1 MMGVTVRLTEGVLV
15 DWQPG
20 PPTGGV
26 GSRIVF
32 EGIVR
37 PVEAGAE
44 IEGLEYE
51 AYRPM
56 AEQQLTMIGVELV
69 EAFGLIGMDIE
80 HSTGFVPNFGCSF
93 RLIVESAHRKEGL
106 AAMDAFINRLKADVP
121 IWKRAC
127 VGLNPGNGR
136 S

>member
-1 MMGVTVRLTEGVLV
+1 MGVRVRLTEGALG

-20 PPTGGV
+20 PPTDGV

-37 PVEAGAE
+37 PVEDGAE
-44 IEGLEYE
+44 IDGLEYE

-56 AEQQLTMIGVELV
+56 AEKQLALIGTELV
-69 EAFGLIGMDIE
+69 EGYGLIGMDIE

-106 AAMDAFINRLKADVP
+106 AAMGDFIDRLKARVP
-121 IWKRAC
+121 IWKRAT
-127 VGLNPGNGR
+127 
-136 S
+136 

>member
-1 MMGVTVRLTEGVLV
+1 MGVTVRLSEGALG

-37 PVEAGAE
+37 PVEDGAR
-44 IEGLEYE
+44 IGGLEYE

-56 AEQQLTMIGVELV
+56 AEKQLALIGAELV
-69 EAFGLIGMDIE
+69 ETHGLIGMDIE
-80 HSTGFVPNFGCSF
+80 HSTGFVPSFGCSF

-106 AAMDAFINRLKADVP
+106 AATDAFIDRLKAQVP
-121 IWKRAC
+121 IWKRAT
-127 VGLNPGNGR
+127 
-136 S
+136 

>member
-1 MMGVTVRLTEGVLV
+1 MGVTVRLTEGALDEWAVNA
-15 DWQPG
+15 
-20 PPTGGV
+20 PTSGAGA
-26 GSRIVF
+26 RLVF

-37 PVEAGAE
+37 PQEDGEA
-44 IEGLEYE
+44 IKGLEYE

-56 AEQQLTMIGVELV
+56 AEQQLASIGIQLV
-69 EAFGLIGMDIE
+69 EAHGLIGMDIE

-106 AAMDAFINRLKADVP
+106 AAMDAFIDRLKTDVP
-121 IWKRAC
+121 IWKRARLR
-127 VGLNPGNGR
+127 LNPANGH